1 MSGKKKSAQLLHAN
15 EKTMKIYRREWERK
29 LSRHKKKA
37 ERAPE
42 AQENAVDE
50 LIEHVG
56 YDAEQLGREK

>member
-1 MSGKKKSAQLLHAN
+1 MSGKEKSAQMLHAN
-15 EKTMKIYRREWERK
+15 ETTMKIYRREWERK

-37 ERAPE
+37 EREPE
-42 AQENAVDE
+42 AKRDPVDE